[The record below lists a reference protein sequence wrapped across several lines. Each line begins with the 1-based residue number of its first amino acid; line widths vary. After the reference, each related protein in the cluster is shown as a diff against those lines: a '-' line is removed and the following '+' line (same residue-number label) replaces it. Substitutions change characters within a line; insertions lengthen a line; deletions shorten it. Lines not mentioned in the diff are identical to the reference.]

1 MSRARWRLSLRG
13 AALLLIV
20 VAQLLIPLLH
30 GHFGTPNQAGLH
42 VHVTP
47 SKTADSHFH
56 SLAHTAHDQGLHDDG
71 EPFEVDV
78 QGALQPLN
86 PLPLPLLAA
95 VGLALLT
102 FGLRAAQMRSI
113 APRPAPRIAPTPPPV
128 RWRGVAVRPF
138 AAQAPPTAF

>member
-42 VHVTP
+42 VHVAP

-86 PLPLPLLAA
+86 PLPLLAA